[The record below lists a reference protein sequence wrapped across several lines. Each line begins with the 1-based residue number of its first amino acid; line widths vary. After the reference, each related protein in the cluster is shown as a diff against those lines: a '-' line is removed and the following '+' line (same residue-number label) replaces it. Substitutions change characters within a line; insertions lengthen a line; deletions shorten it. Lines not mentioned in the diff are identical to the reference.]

1 MDDLNITKTPEPAA
15 INILLA
21 DDDKDDRFLFEKA
34 LSEISIP
41 TQLTK
46 VNNGE
51 QLLTHFSGSG
61 KLPDVLFLDL
71 NMPLKNGYECVAKIK
86 DNEKTRQVPVV
97 MYSTTINDTLADVL
111 YDQGTHYYMH
121 KCDFTGLVKDI
132 QRILELLSKNPAQPP
147 RDEFVVNF
155 RKVLG

>member
-1 MDDLNITKTPEPAA
+1 MDDSYRTEKPGSPT

-34 LSEISIP
+34 LSEIPIP
-41 TQLTK
+41 TELTK
-46 VNNGE
+46 LNNGE
-51 QLLTHFSGSG
+51 QLLNYFSGSG
-61 KLPDVLFLDL
+61 RLPDVLFLDL
-71 NMPLKNGYECVAKIK
+71 NMPLKNGYECVARIK
-86 DNEKTRQVPVV
+86 DNEKTKHVPVV

-111 YDQGTHYYMH
+111 YDHGTHYYMH
-121 KCDFTGLVKDI
+121 KCDFPGLVKDV
-132 QRILELLSKNPAQPP
+132 QRILERLSKNPAQPP